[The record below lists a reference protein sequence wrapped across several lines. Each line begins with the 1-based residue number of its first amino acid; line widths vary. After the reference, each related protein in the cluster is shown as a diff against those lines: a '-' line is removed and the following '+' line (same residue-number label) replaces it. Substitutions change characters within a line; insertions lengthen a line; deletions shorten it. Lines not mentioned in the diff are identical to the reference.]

1 MSLNYENS
9 YLAIAAVVDDSNF
22 IDSVSYYFG
31 KVRQA
36 HLTVT
41 CPLHA
46 AVAIADID
54 SALHCFQMSGCFASL
69 TSSSAR
75 TDVEPPVHSSLS
87 CFHCLHY

>member
-31 KVRQA
+31 KVQA

-69 TSSSAR
+69 TSSGAK